1 MVCVIA
7 WLRGAV
13 QRCFFAYH
21 PGFFKG
27 KSNSLPP
34 RNERYQIFAKWSRV
48 DTRLNFIIL
57 RRKCHHRD
65 EPEPEVKIVIPV
77 GSYMMHFFKRP
88 ANCVD
93 SNVKSPPPINI
104 ECIDGE

>member
-34 RNERYQIFAKWSRV
+34 RNERYKIFAK
-48 DTRLNFIIL
+48 
-57 RRKCHHRD
+57 
-65 EPEPEVKIVIPV
+65 
-77 GSYMMHFFKRP
+77 
-88 ANCVD
+88 
-93 SNVKSPPPINI
+93 
-104 ECIDGE
+104 